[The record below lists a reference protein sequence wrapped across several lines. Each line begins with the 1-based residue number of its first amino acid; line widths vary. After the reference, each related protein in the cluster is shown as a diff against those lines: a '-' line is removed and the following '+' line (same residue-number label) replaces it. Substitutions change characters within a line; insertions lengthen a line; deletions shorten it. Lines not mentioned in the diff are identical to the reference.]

1 MKRKK
6 PQWIMMENIKTGEIV
21 KVENMLSSRIQNE
34 RIEEYGLQRVAWRKV
49 RGDWREKKLFPVG
62 FDEEK
67 KSLSELPQEVLND
80 FLKNVETEK
89 EKWRVA
95 SIE

>member
-49 RGDWREKKLFPVG
+49 RGDWREKKIV
-62 FDEEK
+62 
-67 KSLSELPQEVLND
+67 SS
-80 FLKNVETEK
+80 
-89 EKWRVA
+89 WIR
-95 SIE
+95 